1 MAWNGRSS
9 WRQGETLDAPGAAM
23 GASGLS
29 SETVEQPV
37 DKLRT
42 NGAGPPAAGPGG
54 HRSFLV
60 QRIALRM
67 TNLGVAATCSTRE
80 NSFLSLTW

>member
-1 MAWNGRSS
+1 MAWSRRSY
-9 WRQGETLDAPGAAM
+9 WRQGEVLDIPGAAM
-23 GASGLS
+23 GAGGLS

-37 DKLRT
+37 DKLRK
-42 NGAGPPAAGPGG
+42 NGAGPPVTGPGG

-80 NSFLSLTW
+80 NSFLSLT